1 MVLIIVTLLL
11 SQCGWAEEYV
21 LESEVERYRKLY
33 SGTVLPLDATGID
46 ATTNLPSMT
55 RETFDLQGRRID
67 KAQKGIN
74 IIRNADGTTKKVL
87 TKHRQT
93 SSTILAKSICIISRC
108 FSFSCCCLKC
118 LFYCFFALFCIIF
131 KP

>member
-1 MVLIIVTLLL
+1 MRM
-11 SQCGWAEEYV
+11 GRGYV

-87 TKHRQT
+87 MR
-93 SSTILAKSICIISRC
+93 
-108 FSFSCCCLKC
+108 
-118 LFYCFFALFCIIF
+118 
-131 KP
+131 